1 MCETL
6 TFTLVLVHSTSYSTA
21 SLR

>member
-1 MCETL
+1 MSETL
-6 TFTLVLVHSTSYSTA
+6 TFTLVLVHSTLYSTA